1 MLNTLSFLSVI
12 GLVAINTPGPAAAI
26 INVFFQFAQL
36 DILPTDQIFPYLFEF
51 DEVTDYA
58 LNPEFDALGI
68 SSMNFLKNM
77 GSAFIFMMSNLG
89 ILGLIVFCKILKRY
103 FRV

>member
-26 INVFFQFAQL
+26 INAFFQFAQL

-51 DEVTDYA
+51 DEFTDYA
-58 LNPEFDALGI
+58 VSPEFDALGI
-68 SSMNFLKNM
+68 SSMNILKNM
-77 GSAFIFMMSNLG
+77 GSAFIFLMSNLG
-89 ILGLIVFCKILKRY
+89 ILALIVLSKFLKRY
-103 FRV
+103 FLM

>member
-12 GLVAINTPGPAAAI
+12 GLVAINTPGPASAI
-26 INVFFQFAQL
+26 INAFFQFAQL
-36 DILPTDQIFPYLFEF
+36 DILPTDQIFPFLFEF
-51 DEVTDYA
+51 DEFTDYA

-77 GSAFIFMMSNLG
+77 GSAFIFLISNLG
-89 ILGLIVFCKILKRY
+89 ILALIVLCKILKKY
-103 FRV
+103 IPM

>member
-26 INVFFQFAQL
+26 INAFFQFAQL

-51 DEVTDYA
+51 DEFTDYS
-58 LNPEFDALGI
+58 LSPEFDALGI

-77 GSAFIFMMSNLG
+77 GSAFVFLMSNLG
-89 ILGLIVFCKILKRY
+89 ILALIVLCKILKRY
-103 FRV
+103 FRM